1 MKKPYIKPQIAF
13 ESFQLSTSIA
23 ASCALL
29 GTTSAQYVCPVEDPD
44 SGFKI
49 FAEDITSLCDTAPM
63 GGNDSICYDVPSEN
77 WNVFSS

>member
-29 GTTSAQYVCPVEDPD
+29 GTNSAQYVCPVEDPD
-44 SGFKI
+44 SGFML
-49 FAEDITSLCDTAPM
+49 FAEDITSPCDTAPM
-63 GGNDSICYDVPSEN
+63 GGNDSICYDVPLEN

>member
-29 GTTSAQYVCPVEDPD
+29 GTNAAQYFCPVEDPD
-44 SGFKI
+44 SGFMI
-49 FAEDITSLCDTAPM
+49 FADDLTSPCDTAPV
-63 GGNDSICYDVPSEN
+63 GGNDSVCYDVPVAN
-77 WNVFSS
+77 WNVFTS

>member
-29 GTTSAQYVCPVEDPD
+29 GTNSAQYVCPVEDPD
-44 SGFKI
+44 SGFML

-63 GGNDSICYDVPSEN
+63 GGNDGICYDVPLEN